1 MKKMLMLAFGLL
13 LLGGLGATAYVFLRS
28 YTMTIRLATVAQGPE
43 STRAIQSIARVLSAE
58 NAWITFQ
65 RVPVSSYEE
74 GAKAVA
80 TGLADLA
87 IVRSD
92 MEIPAQAQT
101 LAILQRD
108 RIFLIAPPKTNIESF
123 RDLRRQTIGM
133 LDGAVS
139 NDALLDRILT
149 FYGVEPGQITRLPV
163 KAAEAGQFLQRRR
176 AVAILAVG
184 TPDKSPAIDAF
195 SAVEKAFKAAPGI
208 IGIDEAEAMSERMPF
223 AASGEIAIGAF
234 KGRHPGEAITTLTV
248 AYHLIVPRSMS
259 NIVAGELARLIFLI
273 KRRLAGDP
281 AFVSLEIPDTEQRNF
296 EIHPGAKAYFND
308 EVPSLFDRFESLFW
322 ISWTLIA
329 VFGAGL
335 SWGLSHF
342 WRNKEEE
349 REEINAI
356 TTLLAGIPK
365 ADATQLDVL
374 QGQIDSFVSNI
385 IKDGGS
391 GEYEAKDIALYALA
405 LNQAREAIHDR
416 RSALAKAAAA

>member
-1 MKKMLMLAFGLL
+1 MKNLLKLAFGVL

-28 YTMTIRLATVAQGPE
+28 YTMTIRIATVAQGPE
-43 STRAIQSIARVLSAE
+43 STRALQAIGRVLSAE

-65 RVPVSSYEE
+65 RVPVSSYED

-87 IVRSD
+87 VVRGD
-92 MEIPAQAQT
+92 MAIPPQTQT

-108 RIFLIAPPKTNIESF
+108 RIFLIAPPKTNLESF
-123 RDLRRQTIGM
+123 RDLRRQTLGM
-133 LDGAVS
+133 LEGAVN
-139 NDALLDRILT
+139 NDALLDRILA
-149 FYGVEPGQITRLPV
+149 FYGVEPDQVTRIPV
-163 KAAEAGQFLQRRR
+163 KAAEAGQILQRRR
-176 AVAILAVG
+176 AAAILVVG
-184 TPDKSPAIDAF
+184 TPDRSPAIDAF
-195 SAVEKAFKAAPGI
+195 NAVEKAFKAAPII
-208 IGIDEAEAMSERMPF
+208 IGIDEAEAMSDRMPF
-223 AASGEIAIGAF
+223 VTSGEIAIGAF
-234 KGRHPGEAITTLTV
+234 RGRYPDEAVTTLTV

-281 AFVSLEIPDTEQRNF
+281 VFVSLEIPDTEQKNF
-296 EIHPGAKAYFND
+296 DIHPGAKAYFND
-308 EVPSLFDRFESLFW
+308 EIPSLFDRFESLFW

-356 TTLLAGIPK
+356 TALLAGIPN
-365 ADATQLDVL
+365 ADAKQLEVL
-374 QGQIDSFVSNI
+374 QGQIDSFVSTI
-385 IKDGGS
+385 IQDGGS
-391 GEYEAKDIALYALA
+391 EEYEAKDIAIYTLA
-405 LNQAREAIHDR
+405 LNQARQAIIDR
-416 RSALAKAAAA
+416 RSALARA

>member
-1 MKKMLMLAFGLL
+1 MTRTLKIAFVFL

-28 YTMTIRLATVAQGPE
+28 YTMTIRIATVAQGPE
-43 STRAIQSIARVLSAE
+43 STRALQAIARVLSAE

-65 RVPVSSYEE
+65 RVLVSSYED

-80 TGLADLA
+80 AGLADLA

-92 MEIPAQAQT
+92 MEIPPQAQT

-108 RIFLIAPPKTNIESF
+108 RIFLIAPPRTNIESF

-133 LDGAVS
+133 LEGKVS
-139 NDALLDRILT
+139 NDELLDRILT
-149 FYGVEPGQITRLPV
+149 FYGVEQGQVTRIPI
-163 KAAEAGQFLQRRR
+163 KAAEAGQALQRKQ
-176 AVAILAVG
+176 AAAILVVG
-184 TPDKSPAIDAF
+184 TPDRSPAVDALN
-195 SAVEKAFKAAPGI
+195 AVEKAFKAPPSI

-223 AASGEIAIGAF
+223 VAAGEIARGAF
-234 KGRHPGEAITTLTV
+234 KGRYPDEALTTLTV

-329 VFGAGL
+329 IFGAGL

-356 TTLLAGIPK
+356 TALLAAIPN
-365 ADATQLDVL
+365 ADAGQLADI

-391 GEYEAKDIALYALA
+391 EEYEAKDIALYTLA
-405 LNQAREAIHDR
+405 LNQAREAISVR
-416 RSALAKAAAA
+416 RSALAKA